1 MTFSGKQ
8 TEERERKKKKKSL
21 TIDPT
26 NLKNPVTIEHNQNP
40 QTQQNNG
47 ISKNHKSSKTMASTK
62 LTKTINPQTPSTH
75 KPISKTHPQSFI
87 SRHLQSTK
95 IELLDMELL
104 LGGEQG
110 GR

>member
-1 MTFSGKQ
+1 MESAKT
-8 TEERERKKKKKSL
+8 T
-21 TIDPT
+21 
-26 NLKNPVTIEHNQNP
+26 NPVKQWR
-40 QTQQNNG
+40 QQN
-47 ISKNHKSSKTMASTK
+47 SQK
-62 LTKTINPQTPSTH
+62 PSTH

-104 LGGEQG
+104 LGGDQG